1 MQSVAV
7 FLALAA
13 VASAAT
19 VYHVPSAD
27 SAVIES
33 HRLGGSFAYS
43 TSEAQGL
50 GVVSPVVQNI
60 ASPVATTYTSGLP
73 VATSYTSG
81 LPVTSYSVQG
91 LPVSSYNVQ
100 GLPVSSLGNVAVVK
114 TGQVQNVQQVQQI
127 HQVVPQVQQVQQ
139 YQVAPQ
145 VQQVQQY
152 QVVPSTVSGYSTL
165 SNINLGALPVSSYVV
180 AK

>member
-7 FLALAA
+7 LFAVVA
-13 VASAAT
+13 VAHAAT

-50 GVVSPVVQNI
+50 GVVSPVVQNVV
-60 ASPVATTYTSGLP
+60 SP
-73 VATSYTSG
+73 VATSYSG

-91 LPVSSYNVQ
+91 LPVTSYSVQGLQASSLNVQGLQASSLNLQ
-100 GLPVSSLGNVAVVK
+100 GLPVSSLGNVAVVRS
-114 TGQVQNVQQVQQI
+114 GQVQNL
-127 HQVVPQVQQVQQ
+127 
-139 YQVAPQ
+139 
-145 VQQVQQY
+145 
-152 QVVPSTVSGYSTL
+152 VVPSTVSGVSTL
-165 SNINLGALPVSSYVV
+165 GNLNYGVLPVSSYVV
-180 AK
+180 SK